1 MPHTHV
7 IHQNNLN
14 LQTAKTKHNFLFNT
28 SSVSERV
35 DIVSKNHNVV
45 IQKIGSLC
53 KTIF

>member
-14 LQTAKTKHNFLFNT
+14 LQTAKTKHIFLFNT

-35 DIVSKNHNVV
+35 DIVSK
-45 IQKIGSLC
+45 
-53 KTIF
+53 KTQCGDPKNRITL